1 MEVRTELI
9 SHLREKFFKKLDDEG
24 PPDPSVYTYSYFKT
38 DFFLFNDSIKMWL
51 THKVKFKLN
60 VIFQGQCF

>member
-51 THKVKFKLN
+51 TQSK
-60 VIFQGQCF
+60 I